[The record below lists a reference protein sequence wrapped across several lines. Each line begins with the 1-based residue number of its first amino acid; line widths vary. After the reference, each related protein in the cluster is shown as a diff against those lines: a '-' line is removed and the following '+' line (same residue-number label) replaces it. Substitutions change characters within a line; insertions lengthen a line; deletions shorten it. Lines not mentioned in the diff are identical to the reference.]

1 MVAMKLFFLAII
13 LLLGSIYAAAA
24 QFNGCPPGFC
34 RAGTSMGNS
43 GGGFGPSGGGGAAP
57 VSCASTGVFDLS
69 NVCNDV
75 YFIGALK

>member
-1 MVAMKLFFLAII
+1 MKRIFLAVF
-13 LLLGSIYAAAA
+13 LLLSGIYTAAA

-34 RAGTSMGNS
+34 RSGAGMGNS
-43 GGGFGPSGGGGAAP
+43 GGGFGPSGGSGVAP